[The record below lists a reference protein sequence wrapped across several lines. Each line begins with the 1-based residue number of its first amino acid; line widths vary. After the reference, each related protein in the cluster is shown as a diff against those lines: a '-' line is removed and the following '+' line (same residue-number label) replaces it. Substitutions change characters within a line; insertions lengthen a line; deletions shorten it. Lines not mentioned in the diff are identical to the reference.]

1 MSNSEFPTDANIDR
15 RNEKCTFSY
24 IAWPN
29 KANNRQRNVTSV
41 TLSSGKRTFPDSGAD
56 TKKKRNPSG
65 FLNISR
71 DDATRTHDPYVPN
84 VVR

>member
-41 TLSSGKRTFPDSGAD
+41 TLLVTF
-56 TKKKRNPSG
+56 KK
-65 FLNISR
+65 
-71 DDATRTHDPYVPN
+71 
-84 VVR
+84 

>member
-41 TLSSGKRTFPDSGAD
+41 TLSSGKRRGRGEAY
-56 TKKKRNPSG
+56 G
-65 FLNISR
+65 GMI
-71 DDATRTHDPYVPN
+71 AHDHVN
-84 VVR
+84 GWQAIA